1 MKYIKL
7 FENYFSSEE
16 VETESIDD
24 LKMKLQDLVN
34 KKLGGGPYTELVTKN
49 ENLFTIKH
57 CSKKRWSYPGQI
69 EPSIECEIKPYDSK
83 GREGYPNY
91 VIYLKT
97 DKISKPRYALTSSN
111 QGPHSFSE
119 DRLHYVADII
129 FKFFIGL
136 YDK

>member
-24 LKMKLQDLVN
+24 LKMKLIDLLN
-34 KKLGGGPYTELVTKN
+34 EKLRKQHRHLCTAESDPEN
-49 ENLFTIKH
+49 ENLFTINGEE
-57 CSKKRWSYPGQI
+57 R
-69 EPSIECEIKPYDSK
+69 ELECEIKPYDSK

-97 DKISKPRYALTSSN
+97 DKISKGA
-111 QGPHSFSE
+111 QGPWGFSE
-119 DRLHYVADII
+119 DRLHYVVDII
-129 FKFFIGL
+129 FNFLIGL